1 MKEVTKDMIIGD
13 MLAQDMSIAAI
24 LMNAGMHCIGC
35 PSSQGESLKEACL
48 VHGMKEEKVVAVII
62 IYLHFKYF
70 KIK

>member
-35 PSSQGESLKEACL
+35 PSQGESLEEACL
-48 VHGMKEEKVVAVII
+48 VHGMNVDEVVADINT
-62 IYLHFKYF
+62 YLASK
-70 KIK
+70 

>member
-35 PSSQGESLKEACL
+35 PSSQGESCL
-48 VHGMKEEKVVAVII
+48 VHGMNVDEVVADINT
-62 IYLHFKYF
+62 YLACK
-70 KIK
+70 